1 MTYLLALGDRAY
13 SSWSLRG
20 WLLFEKFNIPV
31 QTRFA
36 RLYSEDF
43 GAMLQEFAPAR
54 LVPTVKTPEGEI
66 IMESL
71 TIAEEL
77 ASRHPHAGLWP
88 SRPAHRAVARSLTA
102 EMHAGF
108 AALRDACPMNMRVS
122 YSDCQPSAEVEKDL
136 RRLENIWETA
146 RASTESKTPWLCG
159 EYSAADAFYAP
170 VAARIAGY
178 GLSVSK
184 SAQAYVDAHLNDPAF
199 RRWRAMGMV
208 DGADQPFYK
217 RDYPLRAWPGPTPR
231 AAEAVAQGPSE
242 NTKCPYSGKP
252 VVSFAKID
260 GRVFGFCNDFC
271 RDKTV
276 ADPEAWPAFVKL
288 LS

>member
-77 ASRHPHAGLWP
+77 ASRHPDAGLWP
-88 SRPAHRAVARSLTA
+88 SNPAHRAIARGLTA

-122 YSDCQPSAEVEKDL
+122 YSESQPSAEVEKDL
-136 RRLENIWETA
+136 RRLESIWETA
-146 RASTESKTPWLCG
+146 RETTQSSTPWLCG
-159 EYSAADAFYAP
+159 DYSAADAFYAP

-178 GLSVSK
+178 GLSVSE
-184 SAQAYVDAHLNDPAF
+184 SAQAYVDAHLNEPAF

-217 RDYPLRAWPGPTPR
+217 RDYPLRDWPGPTPL
-231 AAEAVAQGPSE
+231 AAKAVAKGPSE
-242 NTKCPYSGKP
+242 NTQCPYSGKP
-252 VVSFAKID
+252 VVAFAKVE

-276 ADPEAWPAFVKL
+276 ADPEAWPAFVKMMG
-288 LS
+288 

>member
-77 ASRHPHAGLWP
+77 ASRHPDAGLWP
-88 SRPAHRAVARSLTA
+88 QS
-102 EMHAGF
+102 HA
-108 AALRDACPMNMRVS
+108 
-122 YSDCQPSAEVEKDL
+122 
-136 RRLENIWETA
+136 
-146 RASTESKTPWLCG
+146 
-159 EYSAADAFYAP
+159 
-170 VAARIAGY
+170 
-178 GLSVSK
+178 
-184 SAQAYVDAHLNDPAF
+184 
-199 RRWRAMGMV
+199 
-208 DGADQPFYK
+208 
-217 RDYPLRAWPGPTPR
+217 
-231 AAEAVAQGPSE
+231 
-242 NTKCPYSGKP
+242 
-252 VVSFAKID
+252 
-260 GRVFGFCNDFC
+260 
-271 RDKTV
+271 
-276 ADPEAWPAFVKL
+276 
-288 LS
+288 